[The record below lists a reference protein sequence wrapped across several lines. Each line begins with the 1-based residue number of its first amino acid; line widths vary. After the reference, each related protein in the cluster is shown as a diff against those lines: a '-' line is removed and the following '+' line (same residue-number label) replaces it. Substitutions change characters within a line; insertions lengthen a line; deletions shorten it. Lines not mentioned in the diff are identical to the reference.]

1 MPLRARRLRHGD
13 VLTDMA
19 TDPMDYAIVDAINRI
34 AHILGMQT
42 VAESVENAETLA
54 KITALKVDY
63 AQGYFIA
70 QPETMV
76 HAPTGEV
83 VELAQA

>member
-1 MPLRARRLRHGD
+1 
-13 VLTDMA
+13 
-19 TDPMDYAIVDAINRI
+19 
-34 AHILGMQT
+34 MQT
-42 VAESVENAETLA
+42 VAESVEEAETLA

-70 QPETMV
+70 QPEAMV
-76 HAPTGEV
+76 HAPTGEL